1 MPKRR
6 KIQIWM
12 SATPAQKRALD
23 ALSKVT
29 RIPRTVLLREAVDD
43 LLKKYKKPM
52 RGGEK

>member
-29 RIPRTVLLREAVDD
+29 RIPRTVLLREAVDMV
-43 LLKKYKKPM
+43 LQRYKKQL
-52 RGGEK
+52 RSRR